1 MFGNGLVIALV
12 RLQEPYYIF
21 AIKQEIYENFGYVL
35 DEPEES
41 LENQPLHAFYCAVF
55 KSRVDQHHSLGDY

>member
-41 LENQPLHAFYCAVF
+41 LENQPLHAFIA
-55 KSRVDQHHSLGDY
+55 QSLNLELINIIL